1 MSAARIAAI
10 VLGCSWTVG
19 AVWNAAAQTESKS
32 AVTIRVMDA
41 TGAVI
46 PGAAIHAANVDTGAV
61 QSISTGPTGSAL
73 LSLPSGTYT
82 ASISARGFETF
93 VGHFTVPGDDK
104 RPFDVKLDIAESL
117 SGFPVEPLILEPMET
132 SPSYFPVAIPLV
144 EPQTLDALPARRI
157 RHRHGSWL

>member
-61 QSISTGPTGSAL
+61 QSISTGPTGSAS
-73 LSLPSGTYT
+73 LSPPSGTYT

-93 VGHFTVPGDDK
+93 VGHFTVPVETGG
-104 RPFDVKLDIAESL
+104 PFEVMLRVGSSGPMVDVELPMPEEHSDLIASI
-117 SGFPVEPLILEPMET
+117 PLIPLE
-132 SPSYFPVAIPLV
+132 
-144 EPQTLDALPARRI
+144 TLTALPAKRL
-157 RHRHGSWL
+157 RHRNPRSL